1 MQACTKGIWLWGKA
15 LRVEGRNMNVLFLD
29 TEGLD
34 STDRDAT
41 FDSRLFA
48 LTLLLCSTFV
58 FNAVGSINGEE
69 INKLSL
75 VVNLTK
81 VIHTKREGGGDD
93 SGQEYASFFP
103 HFIYLIRDFMLELER
118 DGQPLTPNEYLED
131 ALMPEVR
138 ARVWAG
144 RVRRGPGRGGV
155 CVERRLVLD

>member
-1 MQACTKGIWLWGKA
+1 
-15 LRVEGRNMNVLFLD
+15 MNVLFLD

-81 VIHTKREGGGDD
+81 VIHTNRQAAGHDD
-93 SGQEYASFFP
+93 SGQEYANFFP

-118 DGQPLTPNEYLED
+118 DGEPISPNEYLED
-131 ALMPEVR
+131 ALEPEVR
-138 ARVWAG
+138 HASLRECL
-144 RVRRGPGRGGV
+144 GGITTV
-155 CVERRLVLD
+155 

>member
-1 MQACTKGIWLWGKA
+1 
-15 LRVEGRNMNVLFLD
+15 MNIVFLD

-69 INKLSL
+69 ITKLSL

-81 VIHTKREGGGDD
+81 VIHTNRSSGGND

-103 HFIYLIRDFMLELER
+103 HFIYCIRDFMLELER
-118 DGQPLTPNEYLED
+118 DGMPLTPNEYMED
-131 ALMPEVR
+131 ALEPEVHTTQL
-138 ARVWAG
+138 
-144 RVRRGPGRGGV
+144 P
-155 CVERRLVLD
+155 LSPPPFS